1 MFLYKKNNMIKI
13 SFAKN
18 KKLVIGG
25 ILLLVVFLAAI
36 MALKRPDKEEF
47 KFSKVSVGDIKN
59 KITCTGILD
68 AKGTVEVGS
77 QISGTI
83 DEIFVDYNDSVKK
96 NQTLAVLDTLLLKS
110 SYQEALSNYQK
121 IKAKSEYSYKEYG
134 RAKVLFEK
142 KMISNREYSKYF
154 SDYMVDK
161 NDLDVARA
169 LSEKAKIN
177 LSYSKIK
184 SPINGI
190 VIDKNV
196 EVGQTVAANFQTP
209 TFFVIAENIVNM
221 EILVSVDESDISS
234 IKVGQK
240 VEFTVNAYP
249 DSVFYGT
256 VNKIRLNPKMVQNV
270 VNYIIVVET
279 TNKNKILLP
288 GMTATVDF
296 IIDEKKNVMMVQ
308 KSATKFVPTEMMR
321 KEFAKSHPGESNK
334 KNASAQNN
342 IAEIWFLDKKGNL
355 MMDRVNTGSSDD
367 TNIEIV
373 KSRLLKPGMR
383 VIVGI
388 KENKEEKAE
397 SSNKNIL
404 TPSSGPGG
412 GGGAP
417 PPGGM

>member
-1 MFLYKKNNMIKI
+1 MIKI
-13 SFAKN
+13 NFAKN

-25 ILLLVVFLAAI
+25 IVLLGVVFVAV
-36 MALKRPDKEEF
+36 MALKRPQKEDF
-47 KFSKVSVGDIKN
+47 QFGKVTMGDIKN

-77 QISGTI
+77 QVSGTI

-134 RAKVLFEK
+134 RAKVLYEK
-142 KMISNREYSKYF
+142 KMISNKEYSKYF
-154 SDYMVDK
+154 SDYLVDK
-161 NDLDVARA
+161 NDLDVARS

-177 LSYSKIK
+177 LSYSRIK

-196 EVGQTVAANFQTP
+196 EVGQTVASNFQTP
-209 TFFVIAENIVNM
+209 TFFVIAENIEKM
-221 EILVSVDESDISS
+221 KILVSVDESDISS

-240 VEFTVNAYP
+240 AEFTVNAYP

-270 VNYIIVVET
+270 VTYIVVVET
-279 TNKNKILLP
+279 TNKDKILLP

-296 IIDEKKNVMMVQ
+296 IISEKKNVMMVQ
-308 KSATKFVPTEMMR
+308 KSATKFVPTEMMK
-321 KEFAKSHPGESNK
+321 KEFAKKYPEYSNK
-334 KNASAQNN
+334 KTVSGGEDSA
-342 IAEIWFLDKKGNL
+342 EVWFIDKKGNL
-355 MMDRVNTGSSDD
+355 MMDRVRTGSSDD

-373 KSRLLKPGMR
+373 QSGHIKPGMR

-388 KENKEEKAE
+388 KDNKEAKSE

>member
-1 MFLYKKNNMIKI
+1 MIKI
-13 SFAKN
+13 NFAKN

-25 ILLLVVFLAAI
+25 ILLLGVFIIAI
-36 MALKRPDKEEF
+36 IALKRPDKEEF

-83 DEIFVDYNDSVKK
+83 DEIFVDYNDYVKK

-110 SYQEALSNYQK
+110 SYQEALSNYKK
-121 IKAKSEYSYKEYG
+121 IKAKHEYSYKEYG
-134 RAKVLFEK
+134 RAKVLYEK
-142 KMISNREYSKYF
+142 KMISNKEYSKYF
-154 SDYMVDK
+154 SDYLVDK
-161 NDLDVARA
+161 NDLDVAKA
-169 LSEKAKIN
+169 LSDKAKIN

-184 SPINGI
+184 SPINGL

-196 EVGQTVAANFQTP
+196 DVGQTVAANFQTP

-240 VEFTVNAYP
+240 VEFAVNAYP
-249 DSVFYGT
+249 DSIFYGT
-256 VNKIRLNPKMVQNV
+256 VNKVRLNPKMIQNV
-270 VNYIIVVET
+270 VNYIVVVET
-279 TNKNKILLP
+279 TNNNKILLP

-296 IIDEKKNVMMVQ
+296 IINEKKDVMIVQ
-308 KSATKFVPTEMMR
+308 KSATKFFPTEMMK
-321 KEFAKSHPGESNK
+321 KEFDERHPGELSK
-334 KNASAQNN
+334 KDASGQKN
-342 IAEIWFLDKKGNL
+342 IAEVWFLDKKGNL
-355 MMDRVNTGSSDD
+355 MMDKVNTGASDD

-373 KSRLLKPGMR
+373 KNRLLKPGMR
-383 VIVGI
+383 LIVGI
-388 KENKEEKAE
+388 KEKKEEKSE
-397 SSNKNIL
+397 VSNKNIL

-412 GGGAP
+412 GGAP